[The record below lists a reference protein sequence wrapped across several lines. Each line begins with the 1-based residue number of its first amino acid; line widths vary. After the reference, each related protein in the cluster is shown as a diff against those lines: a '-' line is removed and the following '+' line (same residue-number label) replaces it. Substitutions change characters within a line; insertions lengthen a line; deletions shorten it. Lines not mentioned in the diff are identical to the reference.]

1 MRLDDIFNNDAELA
15 VEAANAAQQAAIAIS
30 MKRAGK
36 TPKNEE
42 AVVDE
47 RFNLP
52 KHLFG
57 KRDRFKSLK
66 RETVGGNPAEK
77 LVKDIEYQPDDE
89 DEEVQEGHGRY
100 WCSTDKRWK
109 ERKGPK
115 QSRG

>member
-1 MRLDDIFNNDAELA
+1 MRLFDIFAIDETIEK
-15 VEAANAAQQAAIAIS
+15 EAANPAQQAAIAIN
-30 MKRAGK
+30 MKKSGQK
-36 TPKNEE
+36 PKNEE
-42 AVVDE
+42 AVEE

-57 KRDRFKSLK
+57 KRDRFRSLK

-77 LVKDIEYQPDDE
+77 LVKDIEYRSDDE
-89 DEEVQEGHGRY
+89 EEVQEGHGRY

>member
-1 MRLDDIFNNDAELA
+1 MRLDDIFNDDAALA
-15 VEAANAAQQAAIAIS
+15 FEAANAAQQAAIAIS

-36 TPKNEE
+36 TPKNEDE
-42 AVVDE
+42 VQE

-57 KRDRFKSLK
+57 KRDRFKSL
-66 RETVGGNPAEK
+66 RHETVGGSPAEK
-77 LVKDIEYQPDDE
+77 LIKDIEYQPDQ
-89 DEEVQEGHGRY
+89 DEEDIKEGHGRY